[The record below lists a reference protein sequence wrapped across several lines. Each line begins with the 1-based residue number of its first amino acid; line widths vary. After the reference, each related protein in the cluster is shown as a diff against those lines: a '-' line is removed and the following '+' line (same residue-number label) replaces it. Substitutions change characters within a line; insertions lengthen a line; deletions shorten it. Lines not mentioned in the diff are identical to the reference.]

1 VSVDEQVEELRAQL
15 AQQEQQAKAMQMTIE
30 AKQGKIDQLLKAPS
44 SNQENRQEV
53 ASLFEKDIFQL
64 SGNII
69 QQIDKGD
76 ASYTYL
82 HIRQDI
88 QSMQKLIHVA
98 FQAVK

>member
-1 VSVDEQVEELRAQL
+1 MA
-15 AQQEQQAKAMQMTIE
+15 A
-30 AKQGKIDQLLKAPS
+30 
-44 SNQENRQEV
+44 
-53 ASLFEKDIFQL
+53 LFEKDIFSL

-69 QQIDKGD
+69 SQIDKGD

-98 FQAVK
+98 FQAVRRNEAGTPLKQSNTEVSSSLESMLKFTGKPDKGKSPMH